1 MDFQVGN
8 MPADMMQD
16 YVNRMQGQHKDK
28 ADRADRKKDA
38 AAFDRAVN
46 RAKDDNKPGEVSATY
61 DKSDPGVSETA
72 KGFYTEFRVQKT
84 NTAKETDESKL
95 SEKAQKLLKE
105 LREKYGNMDFFV
117 ADVSSEAEAHSIM
130 SRSTKEYGVLID
142 PDTLEKMAEDEEF
155 KNICL
160 KSLEETT
167 SQVDAMFEE
176 LGEDADKIES
186 ISIKINTDGT
196 TEIFAKLRE
205 NAEAQKERI
214 EKKHEEALEARR
226 MEHRHRHAPPE
237 EKEDVPDRPDLEAA
251 GRMAYH
257 GRHRFEK
264 PDEDN
269 ILRASSIAELMDML
283 KERGIGVNKEEDEE
297 EGGLMVEATQM
308 A

>member
-1 MDFQVGN
+1 MSFQVGN

-16 YVNRMQGQHKDK
+16 YVNRMQGQHKNK
-28 ADRADRKKDA
+28 ADGPERKKGPA
-38 AAFDRAVN
+38 PFDRAVN
-46 RAKDDNKPGEVSATY
+46 KAKDEKKAEAAATF
-61 DKSDPGVSETA
+61 DKSDSGVKETS

-84 NTAKETDESKL
+84 NSAKETDESQL

-130 SRSTKEYGVLID
+130 SRSTKDYGVLID

-155 KNICL
+155 KNTCI
-160 KSLEETT
+160 KAMEDSV
-167 SQVDAMFEE
+167 SQVDDMFEE
-176 LGEDADKIES
+176 LGEDADKIET

-214 EKKHEEALEARR
+214 EKKHEEAMEARR
-226 MEHRHRHAPPE
+226 LERNHRHAPPE
-237 EKEDVPDRPDLEAA
+237 KEEDAVDRPDLEAA

-269 ILRASSIAELMDML
+269 ILRASSVAELMDML
-283 KERGIGVNKEEDEE
+283 KERGIGVKKSEEDEE
-297 EGGLMVEATQM
+297 DVPAVEATQM